1 MKRSIISQYDQLKG
15 RLHRYAAMLHYRY
28 LNLCIKA
35 EEASLIPVIVAIEGE
50 GKNLEDIANVAKDG
64 EYAFK
69 VFPKYEEDI
78 LAIGK
83 GIAMAHPEFKQEQ
96 QSLNVEM
103 DDGQTVDVQYLQV
116 TMPEVDDDRYDV
128 LKQAANAMYEECK
141 VQMES
146 AKTQVEGQIA
156 ILAVDEKPED
166 MDKVKNAI
174 KELNKTWTEKRDQL
188 HEDKLKEIEDAHNK
202 YLQEQAET
210 AQKQK
215 EEQLAA
221 GDGGKSLDLS
231 QLQG

>member
-1 MKRSIISQYDQLKG
+1 
-15 RLHRYAAMLHYRY
+15 
-28 LNLCIKA
+28 
-35 EEASLIPVIVAIEGE
+35 
-50 GKNLEDIANVAKDG
+50 
-64 EYAFK
+64 
-69 VFPKYEEDI
+69 
-78 LAIGK
+78 
-83 GIAMAHPEFKQEQ
+83 MAVHPEFKQKEE
-96 QSLNVEM
+96 SKNVEIT
-103 DDGQTVDVQYLQV
+103 DKDGNNREVETHYLRV